1 MAITISDAGINV
13 NIVRETR
20 SPSQKGFGALV
31 FITTVAGGVTP
42 AERIKL
48 YSSLAGLAVDYAST
62 DEAYK
67 AGASFF
73 SQVPAPTEFYVGK
86 VDGDGFEAYAD
97 ALDAMVAINPEFYC
111 VTVEASARDT
121 VLDIDAIA
129 SWVEASQ
136 RVFFNVSNDI
146 LCLDISDNSDIMSAL
161 KTSGYDRT
169 VTFYSSVVD
178 DYIDTGSFAILAT
191 TSYTGTDTLKTLK
204 FKNVVGVTSE
214 NIDAGALA
222 SIKDKNGNVLYET
235 ASIRMI
241 DDGRSAGGSWI
252 DEVVGADALAE
263 EIRVRVFGL
272 LSRTSSKVPYN
283 EKGMGLIEGEV
294 EGALVQYVNNGY
306 LSTAVSVEGD
316 ILPAYKISHTAVILA
331 SVPNKSARIAP
342 DVEFTARLAG
352 AIHEITIAGIL
363 RLD

>member
-1 MAITISDAGINV
+1 MGVTISDAGINV

-20 SPSQKGFGALV
+20 SPSQKGFGALL
-31 FITTVAGGVTP
+31 FLSTITGGIT
-42 AERIKL
+42 ERVKL
-48 YSSLAGLAVDYAST
+48 YSSMAGLAVDYAST

-73 SQVPAPTEFYVGK
+73 SQVPAPTEFYVGQ
-86 VDGDGFEAYAD
+86 VDGTALETYVE
-97 ALDAMVAINPEFYC
+97 ALDAITAVNPEFYC

-121 VLDIDAIA
+121 VVDIDAIA
-129 SWVEASQ
+129 TWVEANQ
-136 RVFFNVSNDI
+136 RVFFNVSNNVNV
-146 LCLDISDNSDIMSAL
+146 LDIADTTDIATAL
-161 KTSGYDRT
+161 KTKGFDRT
-169 VTFYSSVVD
+169 VTFYSSVVGE
-178 DYIDTGSFAILAT
+178 YPDTGAFAILST
-191 TSYTGTDTLKTLK
+191 TSYRGTDTLKTLK
-204 FKNVVGVTSE
+204 FKNIAGITAE

-222 SIKDKNGNVLYET
+222 SIKDKNANVLYET

-241 DDGRSAGGSWI
+241 DDGRTSAGTWI
-252 DEVVGADALAE
+252 DEVIGADALAE

-294 EGALVQYVNNGY
+294 EGALVQYVTNGY
-306 LSTAVSVEGD
+306 LSTAVSEDGD
-316 ILPAYKISHTAVILA
+316 LLPAYVISHTPVINA
-331 SVPNKSARIAP
+331 SVADKSARIAP